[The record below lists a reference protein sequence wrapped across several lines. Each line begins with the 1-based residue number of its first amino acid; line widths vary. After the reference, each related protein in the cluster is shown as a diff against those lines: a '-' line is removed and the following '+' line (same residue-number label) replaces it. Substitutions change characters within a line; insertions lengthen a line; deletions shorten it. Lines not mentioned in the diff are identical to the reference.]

1 MEIRKILKRRLK
13 IILIV
18 IALIFS
24 FLVIR
29 ITQLMFFNRE
39 LVPPSPDPPEYS
51 ERGFILDRN
60 NEKLAISLETY
71 SIYVRPKEVENK
83 KKAARE
89 IASAIDEDYSSI
101 LRSMNRKKPFVWI
114 QRQIDIRYTERVEN
128 LDTKGV
134 YLEKEYRR
142 HYPHNNLA
150 SHILGFSGIDNVGL
164 EGIEYQLDDVL
175 LPRRIDNKGIDTSGI
190 RRGYTVVL
198 TIDRYIQEVVEEE
211 LERALESSQ
220 AKLITGIV
228 MNPNTGEILA
238 LANKP
243 DYDLNDFQRY
253 SDERKRNRAITDP
266 FEPGS
271 TFKVFIASILLEKEL
286 VSENDQFNCTGSIDV
301 EGAVIDDIRKHGNI
315 NFREVLEQSCNVGMV
330 ESVKRIDKNAM
341 YERLRAFG
349 FGVPT
354 GINLPGE
361 GRGILRNPKNW
372 SGISKYAIAIGQEI
386 SATPLQIAQAAS
398 AIANSGMLMQPRI
411 IKRIESPDGSILK
424 DYSPLKI
431 RTVVSEP
438 TSELVLDLLTG
449 VISERGTGY
458 KAKVEGYT
466 IAGKTGTAQIADIE
480 LGGYLEDQFY
490 ASFLGFVPVPNPRIV
505 VLVTLDRPVGEVYG
519 GQTAAPVFRNIVER
533 ISHYLNIL
541 PSFSE
546 IYILRDG

>member
-13 IILIV
+13 IILII

-29 ITQLMFFNRE
+29 VTQLMFFNRE
-39 LVPPSPDPPEYS
+39 LVPPSPNPPEYS

-114 QRQIDIRYTERVEN
+114 KRQIDIRYTERVEN
-128 LDTKGV
+128 LDIKGV

-142 HYPHNNLA
+142 HYPYNNLA

-175 LPRRIDNKGIDTSGI
+175 LPRRIDNKGTDTSGMG
-190 RRGYTVVL
+190 RGYTVVL

-211 LERALESSQ
+211 LERALENSH

-228 MNPNTGEILA
+228 MNPTTGEILA

-301 EGAVIDDIRKHGNI
+301 EGVVINDIKKHGNI

-330 ESVKRIDKNAM
+330 ESVKRIDKNVL

-386 SATPLQIAQAAS
+386 SAKPLQIAQAAS
-398 AIANSGMLMQPRI
+398 AIANSGALMQPRI

-431 RTVVSEP
+431 RTVVSES

-466 IAGKTGTAQIADIE
+466 IAGKTGTAQIADTE

-541 PSFSE
+541 PSYSE